1 MASIVTKA
9 VGKSVD
15 CGELSFLY
23 FISQAFGW
31 YWYKSVASQVS
42 YEKKK
47 LLISNKILSLYN
59 KDDYVS

>member
-42 YEKKK
+42 YEK
-47 LLISNKILSLYN
+47 NNNY
-59 KDDYVS
+59 